1 MTESGDAK
9 LSRGALVGLVVGSM
23 VGAGIFTLPAAFGHS
38 TGALGAL
45 IAWAIAGTGMLML
58 AFVFQNLSQ
67 RRPDLDAGIY
77 AYAKAGF
84 GNYLGFLA
92 AFGYWVACC
101 FACLACLVLIKATL
115 GQFFPAFGDG
125 STPLAIVT
133 ASLMLWGVQA
143 LVLRGVKQAAALNTV
158 ATIAKVVPLAIFV
171 VLVAVA
177 FRADVFSANLWGGAP
192 PGFAG
197 VTEQARDA
205 MLLTVFVFVGIEG
218 ASVYSRYARRR
229 EDVGVAT
236 VLGFLSV
243 LCLLVLVTTLS
254 YAILPRAE
262 LAALANPSM
271 AGVLEAVVGPWGRMF
286 VSAGL
291 VVAVLGNFLSWVL
304 LAAEVMRSAA
314 GSATMPAAFARENA
328 REVPAAALWAST
340 LAIQALLVVAHF
352 AEHAFTLA
360 LKMTSAMALVPYLL
374 VGAYGAKLAF
384 TRETY
389 GADPRGRGRD
399 LVVGALATAYAAAM
413 IHAGGPRFLLLSA
426 LLYAPSTLLYAAA
439 RREQGRDLFASV
451 PERVAFGAIAAA
463 AAGALCALA
472 TGAMSL

>member
-1 MTESGDAK
+1 MTTARGGE
-9 LSRGALVGLVVGSM
+9 LSRGALVALVVGSM
-23 VGAGIFTLPAAFGHS
+23 VGAGIFALPSAFARA
-38 TGALGAL
+38 TGVLGAL
-45 IAWAIAGTGMLML
+45 VAWTIAGTGMLML
-58 AFVFQNLSQ
+58 ALTFQTLA
-67 RRPDLDAGIY
+67 RRKPGLDAGVF
-77 AYAKAGF
+77 AYAREGFGGYAGF
-84 GNYLGFLA
+84 VSA
-92 AFGYWVACC
+92 VGYWITC
-101 FACLACLVLIKATL
+101 CLACVTCLVLVKATL
-115 GQFFPAFGDG
+115 GQFMPVFGDG
-125 STPLAIVT
+125 TTPVAILA
-133 ASLMLWGVQA
+133 ASGILWSAHA
-143 LVLRGVKQAAALNTV
+143 LVLRGVRQAAALNTV

-177 FRADVFSANLWGGAP
+177 FRADVFAANLWGGAP

-197 VTEQARDA
+197 VRDQARDA

-271 AGVLEAVVGPWGRMF
+271 AGVLEAVVGPWGRAF

-374 VGAYGAKLAF
+374 VGAYGAKLAV

-426 LLYAPSTLLYAAA
+426 LLYAPSTLLYAVA
-439 RREQGRDLFASV
+439 RREQGRELFASV

>member
-1 MTESGDAK
+1 M
-9 LSRGALVGLVVGSM
+9 GA
-23 VGAGIFTLPAAFGHS
+23 H
-38 TGALGAL
+38 
-45 IAWAIAGTGMLML
+45 
-58 AFVFQNLSQ
+58 
-67 RRPDLDAGIY
+67 
-77 AYAKAGF
+77 
-84 GNYLGFLA
+84 
-92 AFGYWVACC
+92 
-101 FACLACLVLIKATL
+101 
-115 GQFFPAFGDG
+115 
-125 STPLAIVT
+125 
-133 ASLMLWGVQA
+133 A

-177 FRADVFSANLWGGAP
+177 FRADVFVGNLWGGAP
-192 PGFAG
+192 PGLAG
-197 VTEQARDA
+197 VTDQARDA

-254 YAILPRAE
+254 YAVLPRAE

-271 AGVLEAVVGPWGRMF
+271 AGVLEAVVGPWGRVF

-374 VGAYGAKLAF
+374 VGAYGAKLAY

-399 LVVGALATAYAAAM
+399 LVVGALATVYAAAM

-426 LLYAPSTLLYAAA
+426 LLYAPSTLLYAIA

-451 PERVAFGAIAAA
+451 PERVAFGAMAAA
-463 AAGALCALA
+463 AAGALYALA

>member
-1 MTESGDAK
+1 VTTARGGE
-9 LSRGALVGLVVGSM
+9 LSRGALVALVVGSM
-23 VGAGIFTLPAAFGHS
+23 VGAGIFALPSAFARA
-38 TGALGAL
+38 TGVLGAL
-45 IAWAIAGTGMLML
+45 VAWTIAGTGMLML
-58 AFVFQNLSQ
+58 ALTFQTLA
-67 RRPDLDAGIY
+67 RRKPALDAGVF
-77 AYAKAGF
+77 AYAREGFGGYAGF
-84 GNYLGFLA
+84 VSA
-92 AFGYWVACC
+92 VGYWITC
-101 FACLACLVLIKATL
+101 CLACVTCLVLVKATL
-115 GQFFPAFGDG
+115 GQFMPVFGDG
-125 STPLAIVT
+125 TTPVAILA
-133 ASLMLWGVQA
+133 ASGILWSAYA
-143 LVLRGVKQAAALNTV
+143 LVLRGVRQAAALNTV

-177 FRADVFSANLWGGAP
+177 FRADVFAANLWGGAP

-197 VTEQARDA
+197 VRDQARDA

-218 ASVYSRYARRR
+218 ASVYSRYAKRR

-254 YAILPRAE
+254 YAVLPRAE

-271 AGVLEAVVGPWGRMF
+271 AGVLEAVVGPWGRVF

-374 VGAYGAKLAF
+374 VGAYGAKLAY

-399 LVVGALATAYAAAM
+399 LVVGALATVYAAAM

-426 LLYAPSTLLYAAA
+426 LLYAPSTLLYAIA
-439 RREQGRDLFASV
+439 RREQGRALFASV
-451 PERVAFGAIAAA
+451 PERVAFGAMAAA
-463 AAGALCALA
+463 AAGALYALA
-472 TGAMSL
+472 TGVMSL

>member
-1 MTESGDAK
+1 MTTARGGE
-9 LSRGALVGLVVGSM
+9 LSRGALVALVVGSM
-23 VGAGIFTLPAAFGHS
+23 VGAGIFALPSAFARA
-38 TGALGAL
+38 TGVLGAL
-45 IAWAIAGTGMLML
+45 VAWTIAGTGMLML
-58 AFVFQNLSQ
+58 ALTFQTLA
-67 RRPDLDAGIY
+67 RRKPALDAGVF
-77 AYAKAGF
+77 AYAREGFGGYAGF
-84 GNYLGFLA
+84 VSA
-92 AFGYWVACC
+92 VGYWITC
-101 FACLACLVLIKATL
+101 CLACVTCLVLVKATL
-115 GQFFPAFGDG
+115 GQFLPAFGDG
-125 STPLAIVT
+125 TTPVAILA
-133 ASLMLWGVQA
+133 ASGILWSAHA
-143 LVLRGVKQAAALNTV
+143 LVMRGVKQAAALNTV

-177 FRADVFSANLWGGAP
+177 FRADVFAANLWGGAP
-192 PGFAG
+192 PGLAG
-197 VTEQARDA
+197 VTDQARDA

-218 ASVYSRYARRR
+218 ASVYSRYAKRR

-254 YAILPRAE
+254 YAVLPRAE

-271 AGVLEAVVGPWGRMF
+271 AGVLEAVVGPWGRVF

-374 VGAYGAKLAF
+374 VGAYGAKLAY

-399 LVVGALATAYAAAM
+399 LVVGALATVYAAAM

-426 LLYAPSTLLYAAA
+426 LLYAPSTLLYAIA
-439 RREQGRDLFASV
+439 RREQGRALFASV
-451 PERVAFGAIAAA
+451 PERVAFGAMAAA
-463 AAGALCALA
+463 AAGALYALA

>member
-1 MTESGDAK
+1 MTTARGGE
-9 LSRGALVGLVVGSM
+9 LSRGALVALVVGSM
-23 VGAGIFTLPAAFGHS
+23 VGAGIFALPSAFARA
-38 TGALGAL
+38 TGVLGAL
-45 IAWAIAGTGMLML
+45 VAWTIAGTGMLML
-58 AFVFQNLSQ
+58 ALTFQTLA
-67 RRPDLDAGIY
+67 RRKPALDAGVF
-77 AYAKAGF
+77 AYAREGFGGYAGF
-84 GNYLGFLA
+84 VSA
-92 AFGYWVACC
+92 VGYWITC
-101 FACLACLVLIKATL
+101 CLACVTCLVLVKATL
-115 GQFFPAFGDG
+115 GQFLPAFGDG
-125 STPLAIVT
+125 TTPVAILA
-133 ASLMLWGVQA
+133 ASGILWSAHA
-143 LVLRGVKQAAALNTV
+143 LVMRGVKQAAALNTV

-177 FRADVFSANLWGGAP
+177 FRADVFAANLWGGAP
-192 PGFAG
+192 PGLAG
-197 VTEQARDA
+197 VTDQARDA

-218 ASVYSRYARRR
+218 ASVYSRYAKRR

-271 AGVLEAVVGPWGRMF
+271 AGVLEAVVGPWGRVF

-374 VGAYGAKLAF
+374 VGAYGAKLAY

-399 LVVGALATAYAAAM
+399 LVVGALATVYAAAM

-426 LLYAPSTLLYAAA
+426 LLYAPSTLLYAIA
-439 RREQGRDLFASV
+439 RREQGRALFASV
-451 PERVAFGAIAAA
+451 PERVAFGAMAAA
-463 AAGALCALA
+463 AAGALYALA
-472 TGAMSL
+472 TGVMSL

>member
-1 MTESGDAK
+1 MTTARGGA
-9 LSRGALVGLVVGSM
+9 LSRGALVALVVGSM
-23 VGAGIFTLPAAFGHS
+23 VGAGIFALPSAFARA
-38 TGALGAL
+38 TGVLGAL
-45 IAWAIAGTGMLML
+45 VAWTIAGTGMLML
-58 AFVFQNLSQ
+58 ALTFQTLA
-67 RRPDLDAGIY
+67 RRKPALDAGVF
-77 AYAKAGF
+77 AYARDGFGGYAGF
-84 GNYLGFLA
+84 VSA
-92 AFGYWVACC
+92 VGYWITC
-101 FACLACLVLIKATL
+101 CLACVTCLVLVKATL
-115 GQFFPAFGDG
+115 GQFLPAFGDG
-125 STPLAIVT
+125 TTPVAILA
-133 ASLMLWGVQA
+133 ASGILWSAHA

-177 FRADVFSANLWGGAP
+177 FRADVFAANLWGGAP
-192 PGFAG
+192 PGLAG
-197 VTEQARDA
+197 VTDQARDA

-218 ASVYSRYARRR
+218 ASVYSRYAKRR

-254 YAILPRAE
+254 YAVLPRAE

-271 AGVLEAVVGPWGRMF
+271 AGVLEAVVGPWGRVF

-374 VGAYGAKLAF
+374 VGAYGAKLAY

-399 LVVGALATAYAAAM
+399 LVVGALATVYAAAM

-426 LLYAPSTLLYAAA
+426 LLYAPSTLLYAIA
-439 RREQGRDLFASV
+439 RREQGRALFASV
-451 PERVAFGAIAAA
+451 PERVAFGAMAAA
-463 AAGALCALA
+463 AAGALSALA

>member
-1 MTESGDAK
+1 MTTARGGE
-9 LSRGALVGLVVGSM
+9 LSRGALVALVVGSM
-23 VGAGIFTLPAAFGHS
+23 VGAGIFALPSAFARA
-38 TGALGAL
+38 TRVRGALV
-45 IAWAIAGTGMLML
+45 AWTIAGTGMLML
-58 AFVFQNLSQ
+58 ALTFQTLA
-67 RRPDLDAGIY
+67 RRKPALDAGVF
-77 AYAKAGF
+77 AYAREGFGGYAGF
-84 GNYLGFLA
+84 VSA
-92 AFGYWVACC
+92 VGYWITC
-101 FACLACLVLIKATL
+101 CLACVTCLVLVKATL
-115 GQFFPAFGDG
+115 GQFLPAFGDG
-125 STPLAIVT
+125 TTPVAILA
-133 ASLMLWGVQA
+133 ASGILWSAHA
-143 LVLRGVKQAAALNTV
+143 LVMRGVKQAAALNTV

-177 FRADVFSANLWGGAP
+177 FRADVFAANLWGGAP
-192 PGFAG
+192 PGLAG
-197 VTEQARDA
+197 VTDQARDA

-218 ASVYSRYARRR
+218 ASVYSRYAKRR

-254 YAILPRAE
+254 YAVLPRAE
-262 LAALANPSM
+262 LVALANPSM
-271 AGVLEAVVGPWGRMF
+271 AGVLEAVVGPWGRVF

-291 VVAVLGNFLSWVL
+291 VVALLGNFLSWVL

-374 VGAYGAKLAF
+374 VGAYGAKLAY

-399 LVVGALATAYAAAM
+399 LVVGALATVYAAAM

-426 LLYAPSTLLYAAA
+426 LLYAPSTLLYAIA
-439 RREQGRDLFASV
+439 RREQGRALFASV
-451 PERVAFGAIAAA
+451 PERVAFGAMAAA
-463 AAGALCALA
+463 AAGALSALA

>member
-1 MTESGDAK
+1 VTTARGGE
-9 LSRGALVGLVVGSM
+9 LSRGALVALVVGSM
-23 VGAGIFTLPAAFGHS
+23 VGAGIFALPSAFARA
-38 TGALGAL
+38 TGVLGAL
-45 IAWAIAGTGMLML
+45 VAWTIAGTGMLML
-58 AFVFQNLSQ
+58 ALTFQTLA
-67 RRPDLDAGIY
+67 RRKPALDAGVF
-77 AYAKAGF
+77 AYAREGFGGYAGF
-84 GNYLGFLA
+84 VSA
-92 AFGYWVACC
+92 VGYWITC
-101 FACLACLVLIKATL
+101 CLACVTCLVLVKATL
-115 GQFFPAFGDG
+115 GQFLPAFGDG
-125 STPLAIVT
+125 TTPVAILA
-133 ASLMLWGVQA
+133 ASGILWSAHA
-143 LVLRGVKQAAALNTV
+143 LVMRGVKQAAALNTV

-177 FRADVFSANLWGGAP
+177 FRADVFAANLWGGAP
-192 PGFAG
+192 PGLAG
-197 VTEQARDA
+197 VTDQARDA

-218 ASVYSRYARRR
+218 ASVYSRYAKRR

-254 YAILPRAE
+254 YAVLPRAE

-271 AGVLEAVVGPWGRMF
+271 AGVLEAVVGPWGRVF

-374 VGAYGAKLAF
+374 VGAYGAKLAY

-399 LVVGALATAYAAAM
+399 LVVGALATVYAAAM

-426 LLYAPSTLLYAAA
+426 LLYAPSTLLYAIA
-439 RREQGRDLFASV
+439 RREQGRALFASV
-451 PERVAFGAIAAA
+451 PERVAFGAMAAA
-463 AAGALCALA
+463 AAGALYALA

>member
-1 MTESGDAK
+1 MTTARGGE
-9 LSRGALVGLVVGSM
+9 LSRGALVALVVGSM
-23 VGAGIFTLPAAFGHS
+23 VGAGIFALPSAFARA
-38 TGALGAL
+38 TGVLGAL
-45 IAWAIAGTGMLML
+45 VAWTIAGTGMLML
-58 AFVFQNLSQ
+58 ALTFQTLA
-67 RRPDLDAGIY
+67 RRKPALDAGVF
-77 AYAKAGF
+77 AYAREGFGGYAGF
-84 GNYLGFLA
+84 VSA
-92 AFGYWVACC
+92 VGYWITC
-101 FACLACLVLIKATL
+101 CLACVTCLVLVKATL
-115 GQFFPAFGDG
+115 GQFLPAFGDG
-125 STPLAIVT
+125 TTPVAILA
-133 ASLMLWGVQA
+133 ASGILWGAHA
-143 LVLRGVKQAAALNTV
+143 LVLRGVRQAAALNTV

-192 PGFAG
+192 PGLAG
-197 VTEQARDA
+197 VTDQARDA

-218 ASVYSRYARRR
+218 ASVYSRYAKRR

-254 YAILPRAE
+254 YAVLPRAE

-271 AGVLEAVVGPWGRMF
+271 AGVLEAVVGPWGRVF

-374 VGAYGAKLAF
+374 VGAYGAKLAY

-399 LVVGALATAYAAAM
+399 LVVGVLATVYAAAM

-426 LLYAPSTLLYAAA
+426 LLYAPSTLLYAIA
-439 RREQGRDLFASV
+439 RREQGRALFASV
-451 PERVAFGAIAAA
+451 PERVAFGAMAAA
-463 AAGALCALA
+463 AAGALYALA

>member
-1 MTESGDAK
+1 VTTARGGE
-9 LSRGALVGLVVGSM
+9 LSRGALVALVVGSM
-23 VGAGIFTLPAAFGHS
+23 VGAGIFALPSAFARA
-38 TGALGAL
+38 TGVLGAL
-45 IAWAIAGTGMLML
+45 VAWTIAGTGMLML
-58 AFVFQNLSQ
+58 ALTFQTLA
-67 RRPDLDAGIY
+67 RRKPALDAGVF
-77 AYAKAGF
+77 AYAREGFGGYAGF
-84 GNYLGFLA
+84 VSA
-92 AFGYWVACC
+92 VGYWITC
-101 FACLACLVLIKATL
+101 CLACVTCLVLVKATL
-115 GQFFPAFGDG
+115 GQFLPAFGDG
-125 STPLAIVT
+125 TTPVAILA
-133 ASLMLWGVQA
+133 ASGILWSAHA
-143 LVLRGVKQAAALNTV
+143 LVMRGVKQAAALNTV

-177 FRADVFSANLWGGAP
+177 FRADVFAANLWGGAP
-192 PGFAG
+192 PGLAG
-197 VTEQARDA
+197 VTDQARDA

-218 ASVYSRYARRR
+218 ASVYSRYAKRR

-254 YAILPRAE
+254 YAVLPRAE

-271 AGVLEAVVGPWGRMF
+271 AGVLEAVVGPWGRVF

-374 VGAYGAKLAF
+374 VGAYGAKLAY

-399 LVVGALATAYAAAM
+399 LVVGALATVYAAAM

-426 LLYAPSTLLYAAA
+426 LLYAPSTLLYAIA
-439 RREQGRDLFASV
+439 RREQGRALFASV
-451 PERVAFGAIAAA
+451 PERVAFGAMAAA
-463 AAGALCALA
+463 AAGALYALA
-472 TGAMSL
+472 TGVMSL